1 MVSWTA
7 ESEVRAVA
15 RCGGG
20 ETARR
25 VQEKE
30 REKNVPLQ
38 RGKRRAV
45 ANFEKE
51 FNQTAASMKPRLSM
65 TVETAGTGATKV
77 YVLPGVQVASK

>member
-15 RCGGG
+15 RGG
-20 ETARR
+20 RR
-25 VQEKE
+25 RGGSK
-30 REKNVPLQ
+30 RRNGKNNVPLQ

-65 TVETAGTGATKV
+65 TVETAGSGATKV